1 MAPERSATGND
12 AVLCPLPAPRL
23 WKGGEGGG
31 GTRDVSLDDQTSR
44 FALEGEH
51 TQVRAQLLKQTLL
64 MGLQY
69 TSSSLEMQNKGQG

>member
-1 MAPERSATGND
+1 MAPERSAMGND

-23 WKGGEGGG
+23 WKGGGG
-31 GTRDVSLDDQTSR
+31 GTGGAVSLVDQTSR

-64 MGLQY
+64 MGLRY
-69 TSSSLEMQNKGQG
+69 TSSSLEMQNKGQK